1 MPGHREEY
9 IAIEVLAYDERLV
22 LRWVAYHRTFRR
34 SLKTTTTT
42 CWDAASLVMYIMFS
56 RCTWLN
62 VTVIVGA
69 LLFRSIIIWKLS
81 GIPIQSNPISL
92 LSGTWPIE
100 SNTQTHNH
108 AHTHTHTQWNTYKQ
122 HRKKHQKKEEEK
134 EKVANSTMKYHD
146 IAAKACKCTTKEF
159 RHENQDLLKTY
170 WQLCI
175 TVLKLV
181 YDPCFLVKI
190 EGV

>member
-42 CWDAASLVMYIMFS
+42 CWDAASLVNTCRRDKAVEPMYDETSETM
-56 RCTWLN
+56 LN
-62 VTVIVGA
+62 VRVIVGA

-100 SNTQTHNH
+100 SNTQTRNH
-108 AHTHTHTQWNTYKQ
+108 AHTHTHTQ
-122 HRKKHQKKEEEK
+122 
-134 EKVANSTMKYHD
+134 
-146 IAAKACKCTTKEF
+146 
-159 RHENQDLLKTY
+159 
-170 WQLCI
+170 
-175 TVLKLV
+175 
-181 YDPCFLVKI
+181 
-190 EGV
+190 